1 MKQFEKE
8 ELLGFFVEN
17 VNQSL
22 LIDDIVS
29 WVREGKQCRWL
40 ACINPHSYALAK
52 NNSEFTGAL
61 HKADWLIPDGTGIV
75 LASRVLGG
83 KISERITGSD
93 IFKGVH
99 DCLNH
104 MGGTVFL
111 LGATEATLNK
121 LSFRL
126 QEKYPGISVSGS
138 YSPPFKSA
146 FSAKETDEMIDAI
159 NSVSP
164 DVLWVGMT
172 SPKQDVWLASNH
184 MRLNVKFA
192 AGVGAVFDFY
202 SGNVERSH
210 PIFQKLGLEWL
221 PRLLQEPRRL
231 WRRML
236 ISAPIFLFD
245 TFLARIKK
253 SNARRTVVR

>member
-8 ELLGFFVEN
+8 ELLGFLVEN

-22 LIDDIVS
+22 LLDDIAS
-29 WVREGKQCRWL
+29 WVREGRQCRWL

-52 NNSEFTGAL
+52 NNPEFTEAL
-61 HKADWLIPDGTGIV
+61 RKADWLIPDGAGIV

-83 KISERITGSD
+83 KISGRITGSD

-99 DCLNH
+99 DRLNR

-111 LGATEATLNK
+111 LGATETTLNK
-121 LSFRL
+121 MSCRL
-126 QEKYPGISVSGS
+126 REEYPGILISGT
-138 YSPPFKSA
+138 YSPPFRSA
-146 FSAKETDEMIDAI
+146 FSAKETEEMIDAI
-159 NSVSP
+159 NSASP

-184 MRLNVKFA
+184 SRLNVKFA

-231 WRRML
+231 WRRMF

-245 TFLARIKK
+245 TFLARINK
-253 SNARRTVVR
+253 SNADRLV